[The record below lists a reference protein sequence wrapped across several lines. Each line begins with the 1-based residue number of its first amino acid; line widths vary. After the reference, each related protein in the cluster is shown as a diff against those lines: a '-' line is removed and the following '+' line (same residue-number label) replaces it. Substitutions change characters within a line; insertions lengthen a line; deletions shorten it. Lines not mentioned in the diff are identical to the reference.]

1 MLRAPQDH
9 ARLIDYGM
17 TMKKKELYR
26 QLIDTAAK
34 LGITVSEQNFRA
46 TNVRA
51 NSGLC
56 HIKGEAV
63 FIMDKHLPVA
73 EKAETLAA
81 CLRTMDTDGIYI
93 MPAVRKY
100 LDPSA

>member
-1 MLRAPQDH
+1 
-9 ARLIDYGM
+9 
-17 TMKKKELYR
+17 MKKKELYK

-46 TNVRA
+46 TNIRA
-51 NSGLC
+51 KSGLC
-56 HIKGEAV
+56 HIKGDPV
-63 FIMDKHLPVA
+63 FIMDKPLPIG

-81 CLRTMDTDGIYI
+81 CLRTMKTDEIYI

-100 LDPSA
+100 IDS